1 MPTIQLIRLEINSA
15 TTELF
20 VVPGLHYQFKL
31 DMDPALFTMFNP
43 ADENGFI
50 QLIPSQLD
58 TNDLNYKIGK
68 FEVEYA
74 RLLEKYGRDIIWY
87 KSWTHLDSL
96 IT

>member
-1 MPTIQLIRLEINSA
+1 
-15 TTELF
+15 
-20 VVPGLHYQFKL
+20 
-31 DMDPALFTMFNP
+31 MFNP

-74 RLLEKYGRDIIWY
+74 RLLENTEEILYGIKAGLIWI
-87 KSWTHLDSL
+87 L
-96 IT
+96 

>member
-1 MPTIQLIRLEINSA
+1 
-15 TTELF
+15 
-20 VVPGLHYQFKL
+20 
-31 DMDPALFTMFNP
+31 MDPALFTMFNP

-74 RLLEKYGRDIIWY
+74 RLLENTEEILYGI
-87 KSWTHLDSL
+87 KLDSSGFFNHG
-96 IT
+96 IE